1 MANIIDRSRV
11 VFTDLMRDSLE
22 FVRSVYGQAEGV
34 FTQSSAFGQILAVIN
49 RISQLNLLYIED
61 AITELNPITASRR
74 NSIYGIAM
82 QNGYSATRGISA
94 RGDILLTQKRS
105 SLNGAASN
113 NKIKLYNYSE
123 IACSNSLRYFV
134 FMFQD
139 YFEIDLPTN
148 TSQIELPIIQGEII
162 KQTQT
167 ADGTPMQSY
176 SFNPPVNRMFENF
189 YSIVKVNGEVWTEKV
204 SLRDMPQDSPN
215 YILQTSRT
223 GNGGVDLIFGNGY
236 YGRIPESGAIIEIQL
251 LVTDGVLGNLPDNT
265 RHTFTFVT
273 PAGDEFGNS
282 VDLNTVFDIQLSS
295 SISFGQ
301 NSEDDDVTKHLMNKM
316 SQSSVLATPQN
327 YIAYFEKFRYFSMID
342 VYPPKESDILQ
353 DATAADI
360 QKLSNVLYAYLTVNP
375 NFRKSDTE
383 TYFDI
388 PLSAFILNPRE
399 QFTIEQTLES
409 SGQKLIGSKLIFV
422 QPTIKRYILNMSIS
436 LWKGSDIEVVRTKI
450 KTQLSNYFLN
460 VSRRSKIPKSDITA
474 MLESFS
480 EVDSVNVNFISEDIE
495 RELFYLLND
504 DFRKSSLLKDVVFPE
519 NYNSLT
525 MLRKLEFIMS
535 FDEFSNFYYSNLD
548 MFGDIVIG
556 DKEIALLRGGW
567 NDRSGVFHSD
577 TFDPLEPCTV
587 NISFS
592 ESTSFNLE
600 DKKLNAIVNQ

>member
-148 TSQIELPIIQGEII
+148 TSQIELPIVQGEII